1 MIVRAK
7 HWIKVGEDDWVESG
21 ETFEID
27 PETLPVLSGMVEIVD
42 DGDAVKGDPALP
54 VEQETV
60 PVDEPTAPKKRGRKK
75 KE

>member
-7 HWIKVGEDDWVESG
+7 HWIKVGEDDWVENG

-27 PETLPVLSGMVEIVD
+27 PETLPVLSGMVEVVD
-42 DGDAVKGDPALP
+42 DSDAVKDDPALP